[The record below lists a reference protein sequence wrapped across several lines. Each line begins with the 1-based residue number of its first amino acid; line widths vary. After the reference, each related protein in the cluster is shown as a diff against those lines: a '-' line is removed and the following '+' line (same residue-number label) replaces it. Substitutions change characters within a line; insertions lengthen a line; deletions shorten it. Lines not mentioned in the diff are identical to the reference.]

1 MNKQKQSG
9 WKQPQPSLLALFLP
23 SNFPSAGWLSGR
35 GAWSCIPATDGRPCQ
50 GENNL
55 CQHAPPTCRSHAPPI
70 PGIRR
75 RISQLERVRNHLL
88 PAHPTRRGLCL
99 DGSVWVLDESLED
112 GALSAAGVRGN
123 EGSRSDQLFFLTS
136 SKVCTD
142 LISAAASPEKHLQQ
156 SVRLRC
162 GCTEQRAERRV
173 SPWQE
178 RPIEWVAWLKER
190 TAQFYSRPTC
200 LQCRSTVSKLS
211 HRDGRF
217 SGESF
222 SDRRA
227 VETLLLL
234 LQAEPTGSWDM
245 GRDFGSLLRVHQLN
259 EWCEDRNEP
268 IQTQKAIY

>member
-55 CQHAPPTCRSHAPPI
+55 SQHAPPTCRSHAPPI

-123 EGSRSDQLFFLTS
+123 EGSRSDQLFF
-136 SKVCTD
+136 
-142 LISAAASPEKHLQQ
+142 
-156 SVRLRC
+156 
-162 GCTEQRAERRV
+162 
-173 SPWQE
+173 
-178 RPIEWVAWLKER
+178 
-190 TAQFYSRPTC
+190 FN
-200 LQCRSTVSKLS
+200 
-211 HRDGRF
+211 
-217 SGESF
+217 
-222 SDRRA
+222 
-227 VETLLLL
+227 L
-234 LQAEPTGSWDM
+234 LQGLYWSDFCCSLSWKTLAAEHPAEIRLHGAESGTACVCRPD
-245 GRDFGSLLRVHQLN
+245 RNDRLN
-259 EWCEDRNEP
+259 E
-268 IQTQKAIY
+268 